1 MIAGKMID
9 KQLSA
14 FDALVSALPVCDD
27 WRLQI
32 LRRSKSARKNDSMIE
47 TPVQIRARIAAGS
60 LDDLNRNGHD
70 IYIRPQLGRLI
81 LLDDIPNTSEA
92 LAKLDEI
99 GLQPVAV
106 VMSSWHKL
114 NVVVDLGGCAN
125 DLEIHKRAQRIAV
138 ERAIAAG
145 LPADRAAANGL
156 QIWRLPQFVNEKRHK
171 DGKYVHLLH
180 DRPIRTR
187 LLSVSPGRI
196 ADAAAQIVREARNRF
211 EHDQIKIKSTAS
223 SAPSAPAAMH
233 VAAGGGETK
242 IVNDPERYAVSALT
256 RAANEIRN
264 TTENRN
270 SKLVANAFAIFRFV
284 AGGAIDNTSAWTALF
299 EAAVDCGLESNEIDH
314 ALVNASLAASRQP
327 RFLRAAAA

>member
-1 MIAGKMID
+1 MTAIE
-9 KQLSA
+9 KQRSA
-14 FDALVSALPVCDD
+14 FDALVSALPCCDA

-32 LRRSKSARKNDSMIE
+32 LKRSKSARKNDSRIM

-60 LDDLNRNGHD
+60 LDDLNRTGHD

-114 NVVVDLGGCAN
+114 NVVVDLGGGAN

-145 LPADRAAANGL
+145 LPADRAAANEL
-156 QIWRLPQFVNEKRHK
+156 QIWRLPGFINEKRNK
-171 DGKYVHLLH
+171 DGTYVHLLH

-187 LLSVSPGRI
+187 LLSTSPGRV
-196 ADAAAQIVREARNRF
+196 ADAADEIVSEAQCCKES
-211 EHDQIKIKSTAS
+211 DQINIKSTTS
-223 SAPSAPAAMH
+223 KSPSTPAAMR
-233 VAAGGGETK
+233 AAVGGGETK
-242 IVNDPERYAVSALT
+242 TVNDPEKYAAAALA

-270 SKLVANAFAIFRFV
+270 KKLVANAYAIFRYV
-284 AGGAIDNTSAWTALF
+284 AGGSIDNDAAWTALY
-299 EAAVDCGLESNEIDH
+299 EAAVDCGLEIEEIEH
-314 ALVNASLAASRQP
+314 ALANASTAAARVP
-327 RFLRAAAA
+327 RFLCASVA